1 MRYVRL
7 LNGHS
12 PRSVLAEKLWANQRA
27 ALSVTTQYLDS
38 ESQHQAIVRM
48 PTGTGKT
55 AVIASLAQLTEDY
68 LHVLIVV
75 PWEHLAAQLSREV
88 SNLFWEKCGLAGVLR
103 IRPVAQ
109 FTPASLGSKLDAH
122 NGSQVLICT
131 NQSLER
137 LYSKNVP
144 LFNRLRT
151 WVSLILVDEG
161 HREPAPKWAEAIRC
175 LRTKTIL
182 FTATPYRN
190 DRRLFD
196 LDPTFRYTLTF
207 PEAVEAAIIRDVV
220 FLSSS
225 WSRGDN
231 RYADFVSKLIAARK
245 AAARRVHVRIDDV
258 RVIVRCATREA
269 VRAVTEQLL
278 QARQAAIGI
287 HHRFPS
293 KGYPYLVNRVPDP
306 AEENA
311 QFWVH
316 QEKLVEG
323 LDDPSFRMVAIFE
336 PFSNARS
343 LVQQVGRIIRN
354 PEHIPDEVAFVFSHD
369 SDSQHAYWERFQ
381 RYETDLRKR
390 AQTGEVEIT
399 AGDALAIGRQHTP
412 AFYFL
417 GDFREQLS
425 PTTITDPRDV
435 VRVRKSTRV
444 FRPSLNFNLDR
455 AINGLRAEIIERDGE
470 FFGAPYSSDRTF
482 LQLYEVFRQSSLV
495 QDFYLENRL
504 AYTYLHTSHDLV
516 FFYDSEG
523 SLPDSIRTTCDLI
536 PIQELQ
542 RLFPRG
548 GSILREVSLLNGDL
562 GNHVFRR
569 RVLGTDSLRLIPPAL
584 SDYIQICST
593 AAGKVEFGAHHVRR
607 YVGFTRARVTE
618 LDARVVEFRDLL
630 EWINDV
636 AEIVSTAENK
646 GDETLD
652 RFALSSTY
660 DAASPVRHVL
670 FDIDVSAVQTPPLGN
685 PNTDIDEKQLWNV
698 DDGQFS
704 GMIDSV
710 PFEATI
716 TFDQDRRSLRI
727 DSDDLHAFR
736 IENPAT
742 GNLEPLDLYL
752 NTEGAIRAV
761 QSNGVVYAQG
771 KFFKPNIKLWG
782 AGKKRVE
789 LLRLIT
795 SVPRLG
801 QCTSEKGDAN
811 SQGPGWPADCVFGVI
826 TDLSAAGI
834 FRRIRWVPEVIICN
848 DVGNP
853 EIADF
858 FALSQSPRRLVMIHG
873 KAAAP
878 DSVLSASE
886 FHIICSQATRY
897 LGFFNPNDNRA
908 KLSVTQING
917 DWKIGD
923 LQIARLFRNTT
934 GLNATKLRDL
944 VDVMIRDALCQ
955 REVWLVM
962 GHGLSRSRLQQ
973 ALGTGEAPP
982 PYVIQLLY
990 LLQSTWAAAAGV
1002 GAGLRIFCK
1011 P

>member
-207 PEAVEAAIIRDVV
+207 PEAVEAALIRDVV

-245 AAARRVHVRIDDV
+245 TAARRVHVRIDDV

-278 QARQAAIGI
+278 QARQTAIGI

-293 KGYPYLVNRVPDP
+293 KGYPHLVNRVPDP

-369 SDSQHAYWERFQ
+369 SDSQHA
-381 RYETDLRKR
+381 
-390 AQTGEVEIT
+390 
-399 AGDALAIGRQHTP
+399 
-412 AFYFL
+412 
-417 GDFREQLS
+417 
-425 PTTITDPRDV
+425 
-435 VRVRKSTRV
+435 
-444 FRPSLNFNLDR
+444 
-455 AINGLRAEIIERDGE
+455 
-470 FFGAPYSSDRTF
+470 
-482 LQLYEVFRQSSLV
+482 
-495 QDFYLENRL
+495 
-504 AYTYLHTSHDLV
+504 
-516 FFYDSEG
+516 
-523 SLPDSIRTTCDLI
+523 
-536 PIQELQ
+536 
-542 RLFPRG
+542 
-548 GSILREVSLLNGDL
+548 
-562 GNHVFRR
+562 
-569 RVLGTDSLRLIPPAL
+569 
-584 SDYIQICST
+584 
-593 AAGKVEFGAHHVRR
+593 
-607 YVGFTRARVTE
+607 
-618 LDARVVEFRDLL
+618 
-630 EWINDV
+630 
-636 AEIVSTAENK
+636 
-646 GDETLD
+646 
-652 RFALSSTY
+652 
-660 DAASPVRHVL
+660 
-670 FDIDVSAVQTPPLGN
+670 
-685 PNTDIDEKQLWNV
+685 
-698 DDGQFS
+698 
-704 GMIDSV
+704 
-710 PFEATI
+710 
-716 TFDQDRRSLRI
+716 
-727 DSDDLHAFR
+727 
-736 IENPAT
+736 
-742 GNLEPLDLYL
+742 
-752 NTEGAIRAV
+752 
-761 QSNGVVYAQG
+761 
-771 KFFKPNIKLWG
+771 
-782 AGKKRVE
+782 
-789 LLRLIT
+789 
-795 SVPRLG
+795 
-801 QCTSEKGDAN
+801 
-811 SQGPGWPADCVFGVI
+811 
-826 TDLSAAGI
+826 
-834 FRRIRWVPEVIICN
+834 
-848 DVGNP
+848 
-853 EIADF
+853 
-858 FALSQSPRRLVMIHG
+858 
-873 KAAAP
+873 
-878 DSVLSASE
+878 
-886 FHIICSQATRY
+886 
-897 LGFFNPNDNRA
+897 
-908 KLSVTQING
+908 
-917 DWKIGD
+917 
-923 LQIARLFRNTT
+923 
-934 GLNATKLRDL
+934 
-944 VDVMIRDALCQ
+944 
-955 REVWLVM
+955 
-962 GHGLSRSRLQQ
+962 
-973 ALGTGEAPP
+973 
-982 PYVIQLLY
+982 
-990 LLQSTWAAAAGV
+990 
-1002 GAGLRIFCK
+1002 
-1011 P
+1011 